1 MYAAASD
8 VQLRR
13 ESMRKQTVLFLL
25 MAVAASFPLSAN
37 LITNGS
43 FETLA
48 AGCPSPG
55 GGFYS
60 VFPPPSTQCMAPW
73 EVVSEDVHL
82 VGSLYWEAADGIN
95 SIDLDGAVGSSGGVR
110 QTFATSP
117 GESYL
122 VTFFMAGN
130 PSNLPV
136 VKPMRV
142 SADGQSA
149 EFTFDVTGTNFTNM
163 GWTLM
168 NWSFVADDATAT
180 LTFQSLTQERGLLEG
195 WGPALDNVSVTEIST
210 VIPEPTTWLLMSGS
224 FTLLLLLRR
233 LSPRGI

>member
-1 MYAAASD
+1 M
-8 VQLRR
+8 RR
-13 ESMRKQTVLFLL
+13 RTVLLL
-25 MAVAASFPLSAN
+25 FTAIAASFPLSAN
-37 LITNGS
+37 LLTNES

-60 VFPPPSTQCMAPW
+60 VFPTPGTQCMAPW

-82 VGSLYWEAADGIN
+82 VGNLFWEAADGVN
-95 SIDLDGAVGSSGGVR
+95 SLDLDGATGSSGGVR
-110 QTFATSP
+110 QAFATTA
-117 GESYL
+117 GQSYL

-130 PSNLPV
+130 PGNLPV
-136 VKPMRV
+136 IKPMRV

-149 EFTFDVTGTNFTNM
+149 EFTFDVTGKNFANM

-168 NWSFVADDATAT
+168 NWTFVADDATAT

-195 WGPALDNVSVTEIST
+195 WGAALDDVSVTE
-210 VIPEPTTWLLMSGS
+210 VVPEPTTWLLMSGG
-224 FTLLLLLRR
+224 FALLLVRR
-233 LSPRGI
+233 LR